1 MKLRNGRRWLTAKAT
16 YAARTLA
23 PSLPAQAIDI
33 VETQLARIA
42 PALPRL
48 GRIVEANLRAAG
60 IDQPDVVRD
69 YFAQA
74 VRQLANTLRLFRL
87 QPNADA
93 IVRLA
98 RRQSELDPSIASIRR
113 AIDGRTGMILAAA
126 HVCDYPLW
134 LVRLNQEVPLSVYL
148 RWSKDARRRDVKR
161 DWARAAGL
169 MTIVE
174 PPHDADATHGALAC
188 ARFLRQG
195 GALFLTPDIVQ
206 KAGRGVAVNLFGRQ
220 VCLPAGAAMLAR
232 LTGAPLVPVFGRTV
246 DGRQVIYAGEP
257 IRVAGRRGQSR
268 ERAARI
274 QQATQEWANQ
284 FEAFVRDCP
293 QAWFFWGDK
302 RWTRVFQGDPRYT
315 ETSGTPRIATETDGT
330 DPGGAS

>member
-16 YAARTLA
+16 QAARTIA

-33 VETQLARIA
+33 VEVQLARLA

-48 GRIVEANLRAAG
+48 GRMVEANLRSAG
-60 IDQPDVVRD
+60 IDQPHVVRD

-87 QPNADA
+87 HPNSDA
-93 IVRLA
+93 IIRLA

-113 AIDGRTGMILAAA
+113 AINGRTGVIIAAA

-161 DWARAAGL
+161 AWARAAGL
-169 MTIVE
+169 NTIIE
-174 PPHDADATHGALAC
+174 PPRDDDATRGALAC
-188 ARFLRQG
+188 ARFLQQG

-206 KAGRGVAVNLFGRQ
+206 KAGRGAAVNLFGRK
-220 VCLPAGAAMLAR
+220 VCLPVGAAMLAR
-232 LTGAPLVPVFGRTV
+232 LTGAPLVPVFGRFV

-257 IRVAGRRGQSR
+257 IRVAGRRGKSHG
-268 ERAARI
+268 RAAQI

-302 RWTRVFQGDPRYT
+302 RWTRVFQDDPRYT
-315 ETSGTPRIATETDGT
+315 EPSDVPRATTESDRTG
-330 DPGGAS
+330 PKESP